1 MSICLY
7 GEGILAGSSNG
18 ELAYMKITGEVL
30 KRLKVHD
37 DCLSS
42 IVVTDSHIVTS
53 GYDGQVIFLNKITFE
68 AEKKIDVGVPILN
81 MDHYENNIFVAG
93 NPSY

>member
-1 MSICLY
+1 M
-7 GEGILAGSSNG
+7 
-18 ELAYMKITGEVL
+18 AYMNITGEVL

-42 IVVTDSHIVTS
+42 VVVSDTYIITS
-53 GYDGQVIFLNKITFE
+53 GYDGQVIFLNKLTFE
-68 AEKKIDVGVPILN
+68 VENKIDVGVPILN
-81 MDHYENNIFVAG
+81 MYHFENNIFVAG